1 MALSAQIAL
10 SIIAHETTSGDLS
23 SQMRVTPATYA
34 LMLANGTGANQ
45 AQVAFSDSTTIQDN
59 YDQGYVFSAITDDR
73 GTINMTAVKVIYFKN
88 TGSVSLDLGKNNNW
102 SVGPFTTERGCVV
115 PPGGA
120 VVLAA
125 PTAAGWS
132 TSEAGALIN
141 VYNDA
146 ATPGAYDIMLIGEG
160 TIS

>member
-10 SIIAHETTSGDLS
+10 SVIAHETTSGDLS

-45 AQVAFSDSTTIQDN
+45 AQVAFSDSTTIGDN
-59 YDQGYVFSAITDDR
+59 FDQGYTFSAIPDDR
-73 GTINMTAVKVIYFKN
+73 GTITMTAVKVIYFKN
-88 TGSVSLDLGKNNNW
+88 TGSVSLGLGKNVNW
-102 SVGPFTTERGCVV
+102 STGPFTAEVGCNV

-120 VVLAA
+120 VVLVA

-132 TSEAGALIN
+132 TSEAGSLIN
-141 VYNDA
+141 IYN
-146 ATPGAYDIMLIGEG
+146 ATATSGAYDIMLIGEG